1 MKLRIL
7 FTNFHREVA
16 LLLLLLAAMGEKS
29 KYHPEGLGLLMGWES
44 QRLPLSESDS
54 SVVRT
59 GSTPKCD
66 SLSSGT
72 NPVHWCLMP
81 ESISLGHG
89 RGQKLHKGWVLSGS

>member
-29 KYHPEGLGLLMGWES
+29 KYQPEGLGLLMGWES

-54 SVVRT
+54 SIVRT

-66 SLSSGT
+66 SSSSGT